1 MENILDNDIIEEV
14 ELNSYM
20 SDDEIMSEVNFEKS
34 DSDFIIGGM
43 RKLNK

>member
-1 MENILDNDIIEEV
+1 
-14 ELNSYM
+14 M
-20 SDDEIMSEVNFEKS
+20 SDDEMMAEVDFEKS